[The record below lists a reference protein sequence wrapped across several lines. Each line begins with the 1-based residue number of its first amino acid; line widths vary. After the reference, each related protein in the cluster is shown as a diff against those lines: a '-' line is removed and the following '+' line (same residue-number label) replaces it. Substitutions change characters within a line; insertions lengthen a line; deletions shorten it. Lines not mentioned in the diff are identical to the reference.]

1 MFARS
6 DYPKDIRGVV
16 QELNQKR
23 VEMLDKEP
31 STNQPFSESN
41 LNDEEEYIQP
51 RNDERKPEQGKSI
64 WAAFVDEVGFIFYH
78 HVLACTEGRC
88 STRRLSVYNRHFFSF
103 PLFLAV
109 QETKRKS
116 IWRKGHE

>member
-23 VEMLDKEP
+23 VEMIDKEQ
-31 STNQPFSESN
+31 SAQQQFSEPA

-51 RNDERKPEQGKSI
+51 RNDERSPEQGKSI
-64 WAAFVDEVGFIFYH
+64 WAAFVDEVVSMFYPH
-78 HVLACTEGRC
+78 ILACTERRC
-88 STRRLSVYNRHFFSF
+88 STGRPSVCDRYFFSF
-103 PLFLAV
+103 PLFLAT

-116 IWRKGHE
+116 I